1 MLPTTT
7 PAKPVPSPS
16 HLRVTGLGRHL
27 VSVALLWLGLVPATG
42 ALVVLSGVGV
52 AGAVTAPCQPH
63 IAHVG
68 SFAAGKAPDVTI
80 TGSCFGAAGAFN
92 GDSDHFRITDLGPHG
107 TISELENAGKIPQ
120 TWWNA
125 CAGST
130 DAINGYSPNDVT
142 CDVPS
147 WTNTSVTLR
156 SFGSYYGE
164 DGWVVNAGDKIVVQV
179 WHASS
184 PTDASWCLVDAV
196 AASAPGGGTACS
208 SVVVVGDPV
217 IGGGSKELIAGPDHF
232 SANHKLLPAPLSE
245 GQCQYQE
252 FTDNSYQAQI
262 SVFEANCTQADAV
275 GIGAF
280 QARGGAYH
288 GDGFACTATA
298 AGAGSEWAST
308 WVGTYYIYNCKAGA
322 VQIAFNWGPHYD
334 ASGPSTSSNGGSG
347 GGTVIA
353 GGGGGSPSGGTDHFG
368 PGHKLLPAPAGYGQ
382 CEYQEFS
389 DGSYQAQI
397 AVDDAN
403 CTQADSVGIGA
414 DKAKGAAYS
423 ADGFAC
429 KAVSEGAGSEW
440 ASRWTGTYYAYDC
453 TAGSE
458 QVAFN
463 WGPHYS

>member
-1 MLPTTT
+1 
-7 PAKPVPSPS
+7 
-16 HLRVTGLGRHL
+16 
-27 VSVALLWLGLVPATG
+27 
-42 ALVVLSGVGV
+42 
-52 AGAVTAPCQPH
+52 VTAPCQPH